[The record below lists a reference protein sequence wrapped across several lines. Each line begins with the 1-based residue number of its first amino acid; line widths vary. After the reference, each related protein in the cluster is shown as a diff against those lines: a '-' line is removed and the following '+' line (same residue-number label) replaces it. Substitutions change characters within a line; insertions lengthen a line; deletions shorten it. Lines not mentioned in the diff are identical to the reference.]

1 VNTAVRPLSPVS
13 YHFELMSSKGKIY
26 KQHYACFRC
35 RKAFKKTNIQEIP
48 KRQLHID
55 EGGRVVHCPQC
66 GERMPDVGYDFE
78 PPKQDDIKGWKEAES
93 RLRNSLDFMISNSA
107 IVSVQSRR
115 KRMKFIKKLDSMN
128 RAESMSSL
136 SSKGTAKKKRK
147 G

>member
-1 VNTAVRPLSPVS
+1 MNC
-13 YHFELMSSKGKIY
+13 KGKIY
-26 KQHYACFRC
+26 KQHYACFQC

-48 KRQLHID
+48 KRQLQTD

-78 PPKQDDIKGWKEAES
+78 PPKQGDIKGWKEAES
-93 RLRNSLDFMISNSA
+93 RLQNSLDFMLRNSA
-107 IVSVQSRR
+107 IVNVQSRR

-128 RAESMSSL
+128 KAESL
-136 SSKGTAKKKRK
+136 SILSTKGVARKKRR

>member
-1 VNTAVRPLSPVS
+1 
-13 YHFELMSSKGKIY
+13 MSSKGKIY

-55 EGGRVVHCPQC
+55 ESGRVVHCPQC

-78 PPKQDDIKGWKEAES
+78 PPNQDDVKAWIEAES
-93 RLRNSLDFMISNSA
+93 RVQNSLGYKVRNSA
-107 IVSVQSRR
+107 IVNVQSRR
-115 KRMKFIKKLDSMN
+115 KHGKFIKQLDSMN
-128 RAESMSSL
+128 RAESLSIL
-136 SSKGTAKKKRK
+136 SSKGATKKKRK